1 MKCGLILFLAVGLTA
16 TAAWGADP
24 TVSLL
29 ENNVLCIHPGRVTD
43 SLTGQLLAL
52 PATNR
57 IAGTILDLRFAD
69 GDAASVDAAVKLFSA
84 KKVPLVILANGQTRG
99 GAAELAA
106 RLRAAGLGV
115 IIGSTNVAGG
125 ISPDINVMVSADA
138 EKGFQAN
145 PYLLLPTGNS
155 FLSATNDL
163 LPIIDHTSEAELVRE
178 KVKDGEEDDSAPT
191 ARPEP
196 AQPVINDPEVARAVD
211 LIKALAIL
219 QTTRG

>member
-1 MKCGLILFLAVGLTA
+1 MKRGLILFLAVGLMA

-24 TVSLL
+24 AISVL
-29 ENNVLCIHPGRVTD
+29 ENNVLCVRPSRVTD
-43 SLTGQLLAL
+43 GLTEQLLAL

-57 IAGTILDLRFAD
+57 ISGTILDLRFAD
-69 GDAASVDAAVKLFSA
+69 GDDAAVDSAVKLFSA
-84 KKVPLVILANGQTRG
+84 KKVPLVILANAETRG
-99 GAAELAA
+99 GAAELAS
-106 RLRAAGLGV
+106 RLRTAGLGL
-115 IIGSTNVAGG
+115 IIGSTNLPGG
-125 ISPDINVMVSADA
+125 ISPDISVAVSADA

-145 PYLLLPTGNS
+145 PYLLLPASEAG
-155 FLSATNDL
+155 LSATNDL

-178 KVKDGEEDDSAPT
+178 KVKDGEEDDSGPT

-196 AQPVINDPEVARAVD
+196 AQPVISDPEVARAVD

>member
-1 MKCGLILFLAVGLTA
+1 MKRGLILFLAVGLMA

-24 TVSLL
+24 AISVL
-29 ENNVLCIHPGRVTD
+29 ENNVLCVRPSRVTD
-43 SLTGQLLAL
+43 ALTGQLLAL
-52 PATNR
+52 PVTNR

-69 GDAASVDAAVKLFSA
+69 GDDGAVEAAVKLFSA
-84 KKVPLVILANGQTRG
+84 KKVPLVILANSETRG

-106 RLRAAGLGV
+106 RLRAAGLGL
-115 IIGSTNVAGG
+115 IIGSTNLSGK
-125 ISPDINVMVSADA
+125 ISPDISVMVSADA

-145 PYLLLPTGNS
+145 PYLLLPSSEAG
-155 FLSATNDL
+155 LSATNDL

-178 KVKDGEEDDSAPT
+178 KVKDGEEDDSGPT

-196 AQPVINDPEVARAVD
+196 AQPVISDPEVARAVD

>member
-1 MKCGLILFLAVGLTA
+1 MKRGLILFLAVGLAA
-16 TAAWGADP
+16 TAARAADP
-24 TVSLL
+24 AVSML
-29 ENNVLCIHPGRVTD
+29 ENNVLCVHPGRVTD

-57 IAGTILDLRFAD
+57 ITGTILDLRFAD
-69 GDAASVDAAVKLFSA
+69 GDDAAVDAAVKLFSA

-99 GAAELAA
+99 GAAELAT

-115 IIGSTNVAGG
+115 IIGSTNEPGG
-125 ISPDINVMVSADA
+125 ISPDINVTVSADA

-145 PYLLLPTGNS
+145 PYLLLPASDS

-178 KVKDGEEDDSAPT
+178 KVKDGEEDDSGPSV
-191 ARPEP
+191 RPEP
-196 AQPVINDPEVARAVD
+196 AQPVIRDPEVARAVD
-211 LIKALAIL
+211 LIRALAIL